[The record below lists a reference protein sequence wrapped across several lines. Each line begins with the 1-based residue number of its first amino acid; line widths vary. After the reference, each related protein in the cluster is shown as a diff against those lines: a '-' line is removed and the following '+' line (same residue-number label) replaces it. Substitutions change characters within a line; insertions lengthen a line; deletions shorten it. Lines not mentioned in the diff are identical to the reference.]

1 MHFVE
6 TIKVNGYLTKVFLH
20 DIETIKDGSGTLE
33 LYNHARTK
41 IQTVDF
47 SLKAEEVTIEKVFG
61 SQPHTKEQYNELK
74 PYLLDLF
81 KRNPIRKIILV

>member
-6 TIKVNGYLTKVFLH
+6 TIKVNGYKTKVFLH

-33 LYNHARTK
+33 LYNHAQMK

-47 SLKAEEVTIEKVFG
+47 SLKGETVNIEAVMGF
-61 SQPHTKEQYNELK
+61 
-74 PYLLDLF
+74 
-81 KRNPIRKIILV
+81 V